1 MNSASALVLAAAG
14 VGFGHAVLPDHWA
27 PLAVLSR
34 ARKDPVQR
42 VVRRSLAAA
51 GTHVVLSLLLGALLI
66 GVGLSFRA
74 TVVRYEDY
82 VVGGLL
88 LATGAVF
95 LALELTGRG
104 HGHAHDNGHDHGHEH
119 GHAHDPGHDHGHDDD
134 HAHDHGHARDHAH
147 DSHHGNHNLGN
158 DDRSHRDRSHHD
170 LGRHD
175 HSHHSHPSRGGGRIR
190 AAVALAVPFGAAA
203 SPDLT
208 ILPVFLAAS
217 ALGGATAVGAL
228 LVFAGVTVAT
238 IVGLTVAATLGV
250 ARLTAPWMERRANL
264 LTAAT
269 LLVFGC
275 LIAAGLV

>member
-1 MNSASALVLAAAG
+1 VNSASALVLAAAG

-34 ARKDPVQR
+34 ARRDPLHR
-42 VVRRSLAAA
+42 VVRRSLAAGGA
-51 GTHVVLSLLLGALLI
+51 HVVLSLLLGALLI

-74 TVVRYEDY
+74 TVLRYEDY

-95 LALELTGRG
+95 LVLELTGRG
-104 HGHAHDNGHDHGHEH
+104 HGHAHDHEH
-119 GHAHDPGHDHGHDDD
+119 GHAHEHGHDHH
-134 HAHDHGHARDHAH
+134 HEHGRPHEHPH
-147 DSHHGNHNLGN
+147 E
-158 DDRSHRDRSHHD
+158 
-170 LGRHD
+170 
-175 HSHHSHPSRGGGRIR
+175 HHSHSSGGGGRIR
-190 AAVALAVPFGAAA
+190 SAVALAVPFGAAA

-264 LTAAT
+264 LTAVT
-269 LLVFGC
+269 LLVFGG

>member
-34 ARKDPVQR
+34 TRSDPLRR

-51 GTHVVLSLLLGALLI
+51 GTHVLLSLLLGALLI
-66 GVGLSFRA
+66 GVGLSFRT

-88 LATGAVF
+88 IATGAVF
-95 LALELTGRG
+95 LALELAGRG
-104 HGHAHDNGHDHGHEH
+104 HGHGHDHAHGDGHGHGHGHGPVQNRGRTRAHEDGHKHGDGHGHEH
-119 GHAHDPGHDHGHDDD
+119 GDGHGHGSD
-134 HAHDHGHARDHAH
+134 HAHPHTSAA
-147 DSHHGNHNLGN
+147 
-158 DDRSHRDRSHHD
+158 
-170 LGRHD
+170 
-175 HSHHSHPSRGGGRIR
+175 GGGRVR
-190 AAVALAVPFGAAA
+190 ATLALAVPFGAAA

-217 ALGGATAVGAL
+217 ALGAATAVGSL

-238 IVGLTVAATLGV
+238 IVGLTVAASLG
-250 ARLTAPWMERRANL
+250 ASLLTGPWIERRANL

-269 LLVFGC
+269 LLVFGG
-275 LIAAGLV
+275 LIATGLL

>member
-1 MNSASALVLAAAG
+1 MNSAFALVLAAAG

-34 ARKDPVQR
+34 TRKDPMQR

-51 GTHVVLSLLLGALLI
+51 GTHVLLSLLLGALLI

-95 LALELTGRG
+95 LALELAGRG
-104 HGHAHDNGHDHGHEH
+104 HGHTHDYEHSHAHERGHEH
-119 GHAHDPGHDHGHDDD
+119 GHSDD
-134 HAHDHGHARDHAH
+134 HAHV
-147 DSHHGNHNLGN
+147 
-158 DDRSHRDRSHHD
+158 
-170 LGRHD
+170 
-175 HSHHSHPSRGGGRIR
+175 HHSHPSGGTGRIR

-250 ARLTAPWMERRANL
+250 ARLTGSWMERRANL
-264 LTAAT
+264 LTAGT
-269 LLVFGC
+269 LLVFGS

>member
-1 MNSASALVLAAAG
+1 MRIYLLIFTDVKVSCTVALMNSASALVLAAAG

-34 ARKDPVQR
+34 TRKDPLHR

-51 GTHVVLSLLLGALLI
+51 GTHVLLSLLLGVLLI

-74 TVVRYEDY
+74 TVLRYEDY

-88 LATGAVF
+88 VATGAVF

-104 HGHAHDNGHDHGHEH
+104 HGHPHDHEHGHGHGHSHGHGHGHEH
-119 GHAHDPGHDHGHDDD
+119 SH
-134 HAHDHGHARDHAH
+134 HAHDHDHHGHGPDHAH
-147 DSHHGNHNLGN
+147 SHT
-158 DDRSHRDRSHHD
+158 SAV
-170 LGRHD
+170 
-175 HSHHSHPSRGGGRIR
+175 GGGRVR
-190 AAVALAVPFGAAA
+190 AALALAVPFGAAA

-217 ALGGATAVGAL
+217 ALGAATAVGSL

-238 IVGLTVAATLGV
+238 IVGLTVAASLG
-250 ARLTAPWMERRANL
+250 ASLLTGPWIERRANL

-269 LLVFGC
+269 LLVFGG
-275 LIAAGLV
+275 LIATGLL